1 MNIIETLA
9 SYDKDEFEIWI
20 KNSIDN
26 PIYFADPQGVYQQA
40 IQTNNPLMIESIALV
55 MSRGW
60 DYSKFGD
67 DNVVN
72 YRLIGAQLI
81 KDYF

>member
-26 PIYFADPQGVYQQA
+26 PIYFDDPQSVYQQA
-40 IQTNNPLMIESIALV
+40 IQTNNPLMIESIALI
-55 MSRGW
+55 MARGQ
-60 DYSKFGD
+60 DYNEFGD
-67 DNVVN
+67 DHVES
-72 YRLIGAQLI
+72 YQLIGAQLI